1 MRSHPHEFLSQKE
14 YASKTSVPLQ
24 SVRKSNPVR
33 MTYHGLPSSTPFAAQ
48 ENNRGTSY
56 HPHPVRMDRS
66 VSLVQLQLG
75 GACSP
80 GTCRQR
86 VHGTAVLCAFCRSAQ
101 DCPNAP
107 FRPDMAATSARLGV
121 NFGQQGPNFGPTWT
135 NLAPRWQQLGPKLR
149 SIWCQNGGHS
159 GPMQNPQD
167 ARFHWYFPFFAIDD
181 ALFAAMFPMLCRR
194 WAQLGAKLSPKGVG
208 TDLDFHV
215 HHMASI

>member
-75 GACSP
+75 GHVHP
-80 GTCRQR
+80 GHAAKECTGLRYFAHFADRPKIVQMHR
-86 VHGTAVLCAFCRSAQ
+86 FDPTWQQHQPDLGSTSASKAPTSAQ
-101 DCPNAP
+101 
-107 FRPDMAATSARLGV
+107 L
-121 NFGQQGPNFGPTWT
+121 GPTW
-135 NLAPRWQQLGPKLR
+135 LQGGSSLGP
-149 SIWCQNGGHS
+149 S
-159 GPMQNPQD
+159 
-167 ARFHWYFPFFAIDD
+167 
-181 ALFAAMFPMLCRR
+181 
-194 WAQLGAKLSPKGVG
+194 
-208 TDLDFHV
+208 
-215 HHMASI
+215 

>member
-75 GACSP
+75 G
-80 GTCRQR
+80 GMFTR
-86 VHGTAVLCAFCRSAQ
+86 
-101 DCPNAP
+101 
-107 FRPDMAATSARLGV
+107 DMPLKSARDCGTLRIL
-121 NFGQQGPNFGPTWT
+121 QIGPRLSKCTVSTRHGSNISPTWGQLRPARPQLRP
-135 NLAPRWQQLGPKLR
+135 NLDQLGSKV
-149 SIWCQNGGHS
+149 
-159 GPMQNPQD
+159 
-167 ARFHWYFPFFAIDD
+167 
-181 ALFAAMFPMLCRR
+181 AAA
-194 WAQLGAKLSPKGVG
+194 WAQVE
-208 TDLDFHV
+208 V
-215 HHMASI
+215 HMVSKWRA